1 MEFEIQ
7 KAQAGVYTL
16 LGFAQKS
23 GSLFSGTDMV
33 MQALSKHRVRLI
45 LLAWDLSENSY
56 TRFCQHWQQHS
67 DLFRQKVQVWR
78 FGAKQQLGQAI
89 GKPERGIL
97 ALGDENL
104 CRGIESKLQ
113 QLQVVSS
120 QELARQL

>member
-33 MQALSKHRVRLI
+33 MQTLSKHRVRLI

-56 TRFCQHWQQHS
+56 TRFCQHWQQQS
-67 DLFRQKVQVWR
+67 DLSRQKVQVWR
-78 FGAKQQLGQAI
+78 FGTKQQLGQAI
-89 GKPERGIL
+89 GKPGRGIL
-97 ALGDENL
+97 ALGDENF

-113 QLQVVSS
+113 QLQAVSS